1 MNEMLE
7 KLGHVATHPDLNMID
22 DIRRSQSDLQQ
33 EASWGEYS
41 SAKFLFLGYLVQIAS
56 ALDLHIIIVVE
67 GPKSLEIVERFL
79 LGKGVRHT
87 RPRSEMG
94 PGTEFE
100 VSMVTESLS
109 FGIQTAQHDRV
120 VQTYKPPSVIIA
132 LDRSFDTKA
141 PAIEHIR
148 TRHARNGNLLPVVRL
163 LVSNTSEHIER
174 CLPEVSPLHRLR
186 LLIVHTT
193 RLLDVVGDL
202 QDDALNVH
210 EDVEELL
217 SCLLSD
223 NFHATWS
230 LPPIEPLEI
239 DDEDE
244 WNAVVM
250 QSQDMSKPGHPAHK
264 AIGVQKRSFV
274 SELALFSIIQLT
286 LHRLKSLLSK
296 FRSDREYKLH

>member
-56 ALDLHIIIVVE
+56 ALDLHIVIAVE

-79 LGKGVRHT
+79 LGKGVNHT

-94 PGTEFE
+94 PGTGLEI
-100 VSMVTESLS
+100 SMVIESLS
-109 FGIQTAQHDRV
+109 FGIQMTQSDGT
-120 VQTYKPPSVIIA
+120 VQTYKPPSVILA
-132 LDRSFDTKA
+132 LDRSFDAKA
-141 PAIEHIR
+141 PAIEHMR
-148 TRHARNGNLLPVVRL
+148 TTYARHGNLLPVVRL
-163 LVSNTSEHIER
+163 LISNASEHIER
-174 CLPEVSPLHRLR
+174 CLPEVPPLQRLR
-186 LLIVHTT
+186 LLILHTT

-223 NFHATWS
+223 NFNATWS

-239 DDEDE
+239 DDEND
-244 WNAVVM
+244 WNAFVM

-264 AIGVQKRSFV
+264 AIGVQKRPLV
-274 SELALFSIIQLT
+274 SALVLFLPPS
-286 LHRLKSLLSK
+286 
-296 FRSDREYKLH
+296 